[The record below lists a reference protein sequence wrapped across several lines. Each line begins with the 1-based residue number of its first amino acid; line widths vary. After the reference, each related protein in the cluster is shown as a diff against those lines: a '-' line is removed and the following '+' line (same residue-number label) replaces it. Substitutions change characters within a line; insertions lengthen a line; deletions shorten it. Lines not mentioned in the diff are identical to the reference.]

1 MNIIDLTNLTKEP
14 NRALDAVL
22 NDSGDS
28 FASVDTGGH
37 LLVFYLLKNRFVN
50 ICKDV
55 FPTSYC
61 FAEKNEGLLFLAMPG
76 KTIKVYNLGTS

>member
-1 MNIIDLTNLTKEP
+1 MNIIDLTNLTRDP

-50 ICKDV
+50 ICKNV
-55 FPTSYC
+55 YPTAYC
-61 FAEKNEGLLFLAMPG
+61 FAEKNEGLLFLAMPN
-76 KTIKVYNLGTS
+76 KNINVYNLGMS